1 MFRRDSLYFLLLQL
15 VNSKDP
21 STYNYNLLKI
31 GVMAVTIEKQRIQ
44 AALLLERIE
53 IRCLINIA
61 IVDVDDS
68 DHLSIHIAT
77 SGKKYCYCYTLDR
90 C

>member
-31 GVMAVTIEKQRIQ
+31 GVMAVTIETQRMQ

-53 IRCLINIA
+53 IRCLIKIA

-68 DHLSIHIAT
+68 DLRSIHIAT
-77 SGKKYCYCYTLDR
+77 SGKRILLLLHP
-90 C
+90 